1 MRNENNSKTAW
12 QEAVERV
19 GQADQSFG
27 MKGSRTSWEL
37 CSHIPPSLS
46 KDGNGK
52 AALESPKCPGIGV
65 VLARM
70 MDKQRTTNSTWK
82 WEFVLL

>member
-1 MRNENNSKTAW
+1 MRNENNSKKAW

-19 GQADQSFG
+19 EEADQSFG
-27 MKGSRTSWEL
+27 IKGSRTSWEL
-37 CSHIPPSLS
+37 CSYIPSFLS

-52 AALESPKCPGIGV
+52 GASQNPLGFGV

-70 MDKQRTTNSTWK
+70 MDKQCTTNSTWNLG
-82 WEFVLL
+82 FMLL